1 MNNTKRAAKVAA
13 SPCKRVQNLI
23 MEIEKHLQNLETIA
37 LNRDLDGIDNYMRYN
52 EFVGIIGVG
61 SIDDTPCAIMN
72 LIKVCSIGEH
82 ITISTQ
88 DNSMCAV
95 VDSEI
100 VYQKALSSN
109 LSEVINI
116 AGCRSIVYDFEAP
129 EIRRTRAKNYLRK
142 LNVQL

>member
-1 MNNTKRAAKVAA
+1 MNNTNNAANFAA
-13 SPCKRVQNLI
+13 SPCKKVQNLI
-23 MEIEKHLQNLETIA
+23 KEMDKHLQNLETIA
-37 LNRDLDGIDNYMRYN
+37 LNRDLDGIDDYMRYN

-61 SIDDTPCAIMN
+61 SIDDTPCAFMN
-72 LIKVCSIGEH
+72 LIKVCSFGEH

-88 DNSMCAV
+88 DNVMCVV

-116 AGCRSIVYDFEAP
+116 AGCRSIVYDFEASK
-129 EIRRTRAKNYLRK
+129 IRRTRAKNYLRK